1 MQWTEWGHG
10 AGAESSSQILN
21 EFRRQSQEDLLLD
34 WMWEIK
40 RGVQNSLRHR
50 TALPF
55 PDTGLRAGGAMWGN
69 GAVCQ
74 VPVRHMQKKRSPHAP
89 GAQVQA
95 SIGRRGCRTCLQ
107 TTGVTGETLCS
118 ECGQRKETAQ
128 GVGQRPPVF
137 RGWI

>member
-10 AGAESSSQILN
+10 VGAESSSQILN

-40 RGVQNSLRHR
+40 RGVQNSPRHR

-55 PDTGLRAGGAMWGN
+55 PDTGLRAGGVMWGN

-74 VPVRHMQKKRSPHAP
+74 VPVKTHAEEKEP
-89 GAQVQA
+89 PRAWSSGAGQHRQA
-95 SIGRRGCRTCLQ
+95 RVSNLFTNHRCHR
-107 TTGVTGETLCS
+107 
-118 ECGQRKETAQ
+118 
-128 GVGQRPPVF
+128 
-137 RGWI
+137 